1 VVDSELAASLE
12 GAWLSREFPGLRG
25 IGESDRLDFV
35 ARSALRWLWRTEVV
49 ESAVANHEGPT
60 LTIRYEE
67 LRREPEVI
75 LRQIVSW
82 LGLDVSHQ
90 ALEALVDRHRF
101 ERMPATGPQEFVR
114 SAAPGS
120 WRENLREDE
129 QSVVERLLG
138 GKLRELGYDA

>member
-1 VVDSELAASLE
+1 
-12 GAWLSREFPGLRG
+12 LRG
-25 IGESDRLDFV
+25 ITEGERLAFV
-35 ARSALRWLWRTEVV
+35 TQSALKWLLRTEVV
-49 ESAVANHEGPT
+49 A
-60 LTIRYEE
+60 
-67 LRREPEVI
+67 I
-75 LRQIVSW
+75 LHQIVSW
-82 LGLDVSHQ
+82 LGLDVSQQ
-90 ALEALVDRHRF
+90 ALEASVESHRF